1 MANRHL
7 QRSIAMQ
14 TLFEWDFKG
23 QHNDQSREILS
34 RNMVEFAPG
43 IEDTVFAEHLI
54 EGTLRE
60 QKTIDALIVKCAP
73 EWPLEQ
79 VTVMDRNIL
88 RLGIYELMFGKY
100 DEVPPKVAI
109 NEAIELAKSFGSDAS
124 PRFVNGVLGT
134 IYREMGE
141 PMKDDVSE
149 NHKHNKEEDKKIKTD
164 SQENSDSEPVKLKK
178 VAKKTAS
185 TSARPSRDGV
195 KKTVAKKA
203 ITKKAVVKKTAAKK

>member
-14 TLFEWDFKG
+14 TLFEWDFQGRK
-23 QHNDQSREILS
+23 NEESMNMLK
-34 RNMVEFAPG
+34 RNLEEFAPG
-43 IEDTVFAEHLI
+43 VDDTVFAHHLM

-60 QKTIDALIVKCAP
+60 QKTIDTLIEKCAP

-79 VTVMDRNIL
+79 VTVIDRNIL
-88 RLGIYELMFGKY
+88 RLGIYELMYGNY
-100 DEVPPKVAI
+100 EEVPPKVAI

-141 PMKDDVSE
+141 PMKNDVSS
-149 NHKHNKEEDKKIKTD
+149 NHKKPEKEEVSEEAPKEKKKVT
-164 SQENSDSEPVKLKK
+164 KKK
-178 VAKKTAS
+178 VAKK
-185 TSARPSRDGV
+185 
-195 KKTVAKKA
+195 KAKE
-203 ITKKAVVKKTAAKK
+203 